1 MCQYANLQMFA
12 SLLFPALQDK
22 YNRTTTEQQ
31 PNNNRTT
38 TEQQPN
44 NY

>member
-1 MCQYANLQMFA
+1 MWQYANLQMFA

-31 PNNNRTT
+31 LNNNQIT
-38 TEQQPN
+38 TE
-44 NY
+44 